1 MPIGAVALLDSPAVA
16 KQAKRERQKLNR
28 EARRQAELAAAR
40 RRKQWRTGRTIA
52 IFAVP
57 LVILFVVLQ
66 LRSSGGSEPNT
77 FATIQTTKGT
87 IVAELDHSEAPK
99 TVDNFVK
106 LAKKGFFNNQTFH
119 RVSSSVGI
127 IQSGDPTGSGN
138 GGPGYM
144 IKDEFP
150 KSGAFKVGDM
160 AMANTG
166 QPNSGGSQWFIVTGQ
181 AGTKLPLKYSRF
193 GKVAAGLDVA
203 QSIEK
208 LAPAGG
214 DGPPTEEV
222 RVSQVTISKQ
232 KPKATTGSST
242 APPAS

>member
-1 MPIGAVALLDSPAVA
+1 VA
-16 KQAKRERQKLNR
+16 KQAKRERQRLNR
-28 EARRQAELAAAR
+28 ETRRQAELAAAR

-57 LVILFVVLQ
+57 LVIVFVVLQ
-66 LRSSGGSEPNT
+66 LRSSGGSSEPNT

-87 IVAELDHSEAPK
+87 IVAELDRSEAPK

-106 LAKKGFFNNQTFH
+106 LAKQGFFNNQTFH
-119 RVSSSVGI
+119 RVSSNVGI

-138 GGPGYM
+138 GGPGYT

-150 KSGAFKVGDM
+150 KSGKFKIGDL

-193 GKVAAGLDVA
+193 GNVVSGLDVA

-208 LAPAGG
+208 LSPESG

-222 RVSQVTISKQ
+222 RVSQVRISKE
-232 KPKATTGSST
+232 KPKATAAST
-242 APPAS
+242 TPPAS